1 VGRERLRLG
10 AYDVLFEL
18 SAGGMATVYLA
29 RKAGAA
35 GFERLVVLKRIHRH
49 LLRDPDLRDMLRD
62 EAKIASL
69 IVHPHV
75 VGVDD
80 VIEHDGELILAQ
92 PYVESV
98 ALSTLIRA
106 ARDAGERLPPA
117 IVVRIACDV
126 LAGLHAAHEARDL
139 RGDPLHVVH
148 RDVSPHNILVGADG
162 VSRLIDFGIAKAERR
177 VTTTESGILKGK
189 IGYMAPEVLRRA
201 PVDRRADVFAA
212 GVTIHEALTGKKP
225 FDGGDEADV
234 LLAIVVAE
242 VDPPSVVEPSVP
254 AALDGP
260 TLAALARS
268 PEDRTGTAA
277 ELGDALQS
285 AVAPASPREVAAVV
299 QRLCGAALADVRA
312 RVRASID
319 EPTEAT
325 ALVGG
330 RGPEATASAG
340 GQGPDAAMASAG
352 GRSPD
357 AATASAGGRSPDA
370 ATASAGGRSPDAVA
384 PADRRARPTAVFVG
398 AGVIGAILAIVL
410 LLLRGSRAADS
421 APSPRSDSPSGQ
433 ALSGQAPSEQALS
446 KQAPT
451 GQALTGQAP
460 SGQAPSEQAPSGQAL
475 SGSTAVPGAASGRPS
490 ASSRSPSPRGSAVP
504 ARTSELHE
512 NPYNRP

>member
-1 VGRERLRLG
+1 MAGERLRLG
-10 AYDVLFEL
+10 AYEVLFEL

-69 IVHPHV
+69 IVHPNV

-80 VIEHDGELILAQ
+80 VIEHDGEIVLSQ
-92 PYVESV
+92 PYVASV
-98 ALSTLIRA
+98 ALSALLRA
-106 ARDAGERLPPA
+106 ASGAGERVPPA

-139 RGDPLHVVH
+139 LGEPLHVVH

-162 VSRLIDFGIAKAERR
+162 VSRLIDFGIAKAARR
-177 VTTTESGILKGK
+177 ITSTESGVMKGK
-189 IGYMAPEVLRRA
+189 LGYMAPEVLRRA

-242 VDPPSVVEPSVP
+242 VDPPSAVESGVP

-260 TLAALARS
+260 TLGALARS
-268 PEDRTGTAA
+268 PDDRTATAA
-277 ELGDALQS
+277 ELGDALAS
-285 AVAPASPREVAAVV
+285 AVPPASPREVAALV
-299 QRLCGAALADVRA
+299 QRLCGAELADVRA

-319 EPTEAT
+319 EAT
-325 ALVGG
+325 RAASPAARPAAALV
-330 RGPEATASAG
+330 
-340 GQGPDAAMASAG
+340 
-352 GRSPD
+352 
-357 AATASAGGRSPDA
+357 
-370 ATASAGGRSPDAVA
+370 V
-384 PADRRARPTAVFVG
+384 
-398 AGVIGAILAIVL
+398 AGVLGAILVLALVL
-410 LLLRGSRAADS
+410 LRAGRALDS
-421 APSPRSDSPSGQ
+421 TSPPAG
-433 ALSGQAPSEQALS
+433 G
-446 KQAPT
+446 
-451 GQALTGQAP
+451 AP
-460 SGQAPSEQAPSGQAL
+460 SGLASSERAPSGLASSERAP
-475 SGSTAVPGAASGRPS
+475 SGLASSERAPSAPPSGAPAAPGAASVRAPPS
-490 ASSRSPSPRGSAVP
+490 RQSPARGSAP
-504 ARTSELHE
+504 SARTSELHE